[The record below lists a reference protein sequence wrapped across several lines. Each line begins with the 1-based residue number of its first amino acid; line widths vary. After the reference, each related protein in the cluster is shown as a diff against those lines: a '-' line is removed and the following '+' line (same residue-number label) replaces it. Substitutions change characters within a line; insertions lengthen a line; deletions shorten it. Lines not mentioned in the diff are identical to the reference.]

1 MNHGGSVHM
10 GMFGVLWDPGGGL
23 QEGVYKPIVVSISN
37 FSGHKIYTKIFIM
50 R

>member
-23 QEGVYKPIVVSISN
+23 QEGVYKPIVVSISKMP
-37 FSGHKIYTKIFIM
+37 KIEEGI
-50 R
+50 